1 MKNSAKWMLVVFILS
16 IITACEGKID
26 PQPPQGNEAGT
37 KTVITNT
44 TGLKTDAKEKDSKAN
59 QSISPD
65 NVSSTNNKMLAC
77 QKELEERGQFSE
89 YEGNVDYKSGPRI
102 FPLLHFI
109 MTKKSIEANE
119 PEQTV
124 YMKDNPIFVTSNKKY
139 GNSLLFTIIHSKR
152 TGVLHGVTDFPDNK
166 VTKFYK
172 SMVGDIKR
180 GNIQI
185 PFTEVSP
192 RNRAV
197 EVNRKTWENELA
209 KYMEPCK
216 DSLILPPTKTAPPFF
231 NYSDYVY
238 PFSKEIDFVAG
249 AEGVGAGLEQSI
261 KRYVDE
267 KKIRIPILFYCPGC
281 KVENVVMVQN
291 NVELK
296 FTEAEK
302 NSDWQK
308 WLGSDWHMYI
318 SEKVDFDEKVFA
330 DAFFYGMRTHL
341 PPFISEYPSTVQ
353 ATING
358 EQVKYVN
365 R

>member
-1 MKNSAKWMLVVFILS
+1 MKNASKWMMVVSILS
-16 IITACEGKID
+16 IITACEGRID
-26 PQPPQGNEAGT
+26 PQPARGNEVGAA
-37 KTVITNT
+37 TVATNT
-44 TGLKTDAKEKDSKAN
+44 ADLQTDAKEKDNKTN
-59 QSISPD
+59 QSNNAD
-65 NVSSTNNKMLAC
+65 STDPKMLAC
-77 QKELEERGQFSE
+77 QKELEERGQFSAS
-89 YEGNVDYKSGPRI
+89 EGDVDYESGFRI

-109 MTKKSIEANE
+109 MTKKSIEANK
-119 PEQTV
+119 PEQTA
-124 YMKDNPIFVTSNKKY
+124 YMKDNPIFVTNNDKY
-139 GNSLLFTIIHSKR
+139 APSLLFAIIHSKR
-152 TGVLHGVTDFPDNK
+152 TGVLHGVSAFPDNK
-166 VTKFYK
+166 VTKYYK
-172 SMVGDIKR
+172 SMVGSAKQGEFPQVPATDVGPTNK
-180 GNIQI
+180 G
-185 PFTEVSP
+185 
-192 RNRAV
+192 V
-197 EVNRKTWENELA
+197 EINRKTWVNELA
-209 KYMEPCK
+209 EYTEPCK
-216 DSLILPPTKTAPPFF
+216 DSLILPTTKTAPPFF

-249 AEGVGAGLEQSI
+249 AEGVGAGLEKSI
-261 KRYVDE
+261 QRYVDE

-296 FTEAEK
+296 FTEATT
-302 NSDWQK
+302 NSEWQK

-330 DAFFYGMRTHL
+330 DAFFYRMRTHL